1 MSLPAASSW
10 SGARYA
16 GVLLVA
22 TVLILVAIAGGCSLA
37 DTCPNYSP
45 LSTRSLPLS
54 VQSAVELSAVDQSN
68 MKLRLNDT
76 QIQRNDTV
84 VPEIRQIVRVEFDQL
99 TVPKADQTHC
109 VHLEVTEPRWL
120 VAASVIV
127 NHPIEVHHLAL
138 FLCSGVT
145 PVDTAGYHCPV
156 SQSCGILGLDDAFLG
171 WTSGMGGDQKN
182 YTMPEG
188 VGLALHNNSYF
199 RLELHNRLPMSR
211 DRSGVQLVLSDQMQQ
226 HEYIHFV
233 WTKPFFSIP
242 PGAEQFAV
250 KLDVIPPV
258 MRIFWVTLH
267 AHQLARKIKVELILQ
282 NHSQRVLIV
291 EGAPNTQHKLVPSF
305 EIPSGSTI
313 QVTCWYDNPGASA
326 VHAGP
331 SATENEMCDVWVS
344 AYEAY

>member
-37 DTCPNYSP
+37 DICPTYSP
-45 LSTRSLPLS
+45 LSTSSLPLT
-54 VQSAVELSAVDQSN
+54 AVELSGVDQSN
-68 MKLRLNDT
+68 MKSRLNDT
-76 QIQRNDTV
+76 QIQRNNTV

-99 TVPKADQTHC
+99 TVPKADQMHC

-127 NHPIEVHHLAL
+127 NHPIEVHHVAL

-145 PVDTAGYHCPV
+145 PLDTAGYHCPI
-156 SQSCGILGLDDAFLG
+156 SPSSCGNAFLG
-171 WTSGMGGDQKN
+171 FAPGMGGDQKN

-226 HEYIHFV
+226 HKYIHFV
-233 WTKPFFSIP
+233 WTKPIFSIP

-250 KLDVIPPV
+250 MLDVMPPV

-291 EGAPNTQHKLVPSF
+291 EGAPNTQHKLVPSI
-305 EIPSGSTI
+305 EVPAGSTI

-326 VHAGP
+326 VYAGP

-344 AYEAY
+344 AYQA

>member
-37 DTCPNYSP
+37 DTCPIYSP